1 MSGVSVVRGSAQKF
15 QFLKLPLSFAH
26 ANDTSLQEGGFL
38 QCLKAIP
45 LSADRRTSM
54 SGVSVVRRSAPDI
67 SFAKLFFLQRK
78 AERLQAQALAAA
90 GTTTSENLSTVGGRH
105 SLTETVYLTA
115 LTLLRLECS

>member
-78 AERLQAQALAAA
+78 AGLQAQALTTT

-105 SLTETVYLTA
+105 SLTETVYLAA